1 MSGSEFSVAVIGGGL
16 GGLCLAHGLRGAG
29 VPVTVYERDRTRDE
43 RLQGYRLHID
53 PDGAAALRACLPEA
67 NREVLMAA
75 SGVSAPVFRMADERL
90 RTVAAFG
97 PRPGAPAEEHYS
109 VSRITLRQ
117 ALLWGLEDTV
127 VFDREFTGYEHAADG
142 GVVCRFADGSQA
154 RADLVVGA
162 DGGGSRVRR
171 RLLPGAE
178 RRDTGIFAV
187 AGKLPLTEETRAWLP
202 PAFLQGATSVLPRE
216 HGGLFFTSHEL
227 GESAAG
233 LPAGIGGQD
242 AAHALNPGTLFD
254 NMGSYVLWAYAARP
268 ERALPAEH
276 GLPSE
281 TDGAALRALV
291 ADRVR
296 GWHPLLR
303 RMIDGSPDDGVSRL
317 AIRTATDPGHWEPG
331 TVTLLGD
338 AIHSMT
344 PMAGIG
350 ANVALRDAALLARH
364 LGGARAGRTGLIDAV
379 GAYEAE
385 MRRYGFAAVRRSLA
399 QAHMFVGDSLGRR
412 AAAKAVMRSVS
423 AVPPLRR
430 RLFGTPLALTGST
443 AHTL

>member
-1 MSGSEFSVAVIGGGL
+1 MPASEFSVAVIGGGL

-29 VPVTVYERDRTRDE
+29 IPVTVYERDRTRDE

-67 NREVLMAA
+67 NREVLLAA

-97 PRPGAPAEEHYS
+97 PRPGAPAEAHYS

-127 VFDREFTGYEHAADG
+127 VFDREFTGYEHDADG
-142 GVVCRFADGSQA
+142 GVVCRFADGSEG

-187 AGKLPLTEETRAWLP
+187 AGKLPLTEETRSWLP

-216 HGGLFFTSHEL
+216 HGGLFFTSHDL
-227 GESAAG
+227 GESAVD

-254 NMGSYVLWAYAARP
+254 NMGSYVLWAYAVRP
-268 ERALPAEH
+268 GRAP
-276 GLPSE
+276 GE
-281 TDGAALRALV
+281 TDGTALRALV

-296 GWHPLLR
+296 GWHPVLR
-303 RMIDGSPDDGVSRL
+303 RMIDESPEDGVSRL
-317 AIRTATDPGHWEPG
+317 AIRTATDPGPWEPG
-331 TVTLLGD
+331 PVTLLGD

-350 ANVALRDAALLARH
+350 ANVALRDAALLTRR
-364 LGGARAGRTGLIDAV
+364 LGEARAGRTGLVDAV
-379 GAYEAE
+379 GAYEEE
-385 MRRYGFAAVRRSLA
+385 MREYGFAAVRHSLT
-399 QAHMFVGDSLGRR
+399 QARMFVGDSLGRR
-412 AAAKAVMRSVS
+412 AAAKAVMRTVS

-430 RLFGTPLALTGST
+430 RLFGGPLAR
-443 AHTL
+443 A